1 MHGAPLDVNQV
12 YSVLRTRNRVIP
24 SELLIRVTL
33 EQGEVQPK
41 QIATIIVLR
50 VRVYYLMYAFRLPF
64 EQVVG
69 RIVPQRAQQGVP
81 LQLNYLRYAL
91 LVEVSLFI
99 DFQFEFWH
107 PVLGQFGV

>member
-12 YSVLRTRNRVIP
+12 NCVLRTRNRVIP

-50 VRVYYLMYAFRLPF
+50 VRVYYLVNAFRLPF

-69 RIVPQRAQQGVP
+69 
-81 LQLNYLRYAL
+81 
-91 LVEVSLFI
+91 
-99 DFQFEFWH
+99 
-107 PVLGQFGV
+107 

>member
-99 DFQFEFWH
+99 HFQFEFWH